1 MRRAGY
7 KLMGVVSVLAASCLM
22 AGGCGQK
29 KPAPPVVVYTGP
41 LLSTAELLRGI
52 NKRADGTKSV
62 WARHSFSLTAR
73 DKKGRVMDV
82 SGDGVLMYQRSA
94 SSPVGAKLRLVGNKD
109 LAGNIF
115 EMGSDDTRYW
125 FSVTPEVSTMWWGK
139 LANRDLPCTE
149 GLPVRPDEVLSVLGL
164 ALAEVDPTREPAPVV
179 TYREQPA
186 AYEVLWSAATPAGR
200 RPIRR
205 VMYDRQTLRPM
216 AVTLFEADGRVAVTA
231 TLSNYPVSGGAVS
244 AGAVDVAGSMTIQF
258 PSRGATLQLQ
268 LRDVVSS
275 RNGIPNERSIV
286 FPSEPRV
293 EHVLQ
298 VDEGCD

>member
-1 MRRAGY
+1 MLTGTGA
-7 KLMGVVSVLAASCLM
+7 LVALAVLAA
-22 AGGCGQK
+22 GCGSK
-29 KPAPPVVVYTGP
+29 KAAPPVPVYSGP
-41 LLSTAELLRGI
+41 LLSTEQLLRGI
-52 NKRADGTKSV
+52 NQRAEGTKSV

-94 SSPVGAKLRLVGNKD
+94 RSPVGARLRLVGNKD

-125 FSVTPEVSTMWWGK
+125 FSVTPEVSTMWWGE
-139 LANRDLPCTE
+139 LVNRDLPCTE

-186 AYEVLWSAATPAGR
+186 AYEVLWSVATPAGR
-200 RPIRR
+200 RPVRR
-205 VMYDRQTLRPM
+205 VTYDRQSLRPM

-231 TLSNYPVSGGAVS
+231 TLSNYPSSYEGSGSTKS
-244 AGAVDVAGSMTIQF
+244 AGSVDVAGSMTIQF

-275 RNGIPNERSIV
+275 RNGIPNERSIA
-286 FPSEPRV
+286 FPNEPRV
-293 EHVLQ
+293 EHVVQ
-298 VDEGCD
+298 VDEGCK

>member
-1 MRRAGY
+1 
-7 KLMGVVSVLAASCLM
+7 VAA
-22 AGGCGQK
+22 
-29 KPAPPVVVYTGP
+29 YTGP
-41 LLSTAELLRGI
+41 LLSTGELLRGI
-52 NKRADGTKSV
+52 NKRAAGTTSV

-94 SSPVGAKLRLVGNKD
+94 RSPVGAKLRLVGNKD

-125 FSVTPEVSTMWWGK
+125 FSVTPEVSTMWWGE

-164 ALAEVDPTREPAPVV
+164 ALMEVDPTREPAPVV
-179 TYREQPA
+179 TYREQPS
-186 AYEVLWSAATPAGR
+186 AYEVLWSVATPAGR

-205 VMYDRQTLRPM
+205 VMYDRQTLRPI

-231 TLSNYPVSGGAVS
+231 TLSNYPVRRVENGVEKN
-244 AGAVDVAGSMTIQF
+244 AGLVDLAGSITIQF

-286 FPSEPRV
+286 FPNDPRV

-298 VDEGCD
+298 VDAGCK